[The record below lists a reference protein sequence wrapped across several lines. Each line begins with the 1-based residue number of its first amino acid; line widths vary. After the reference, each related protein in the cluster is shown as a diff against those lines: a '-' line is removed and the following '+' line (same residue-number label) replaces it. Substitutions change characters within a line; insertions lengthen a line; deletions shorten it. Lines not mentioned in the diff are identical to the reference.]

1 MLALRLPARSG
12 RSDRTAL
19 AAAASSKQCTSSR
32 KRAPHH
38 STQSSVP
45 PWGEPRPLSSSPLA
59 ATRLRQRRGPSAS
72 ATRRA
77 RRRRRPSGAASRV
90 ARRCTA
96 RTQTSARSSR
106 RRPELRLFPP
116 PRRTQTP
123 LREAHLPGAGGARA
137 LEPLRAAPRAGGR
150 PAAGGGRAHARPQQ
164 PDGLPRR
171 VAILLRA
178 PHRGRRAAGPLL
190 PPLGRTASPR
200 PLERHSSLPPP
211 SPPPTHAAT
220 TRHRLPRRHPPPAPP
235 PALPPPPP
243 PRQRPP
249 PLAPR
254 SPATLPRP
262 GAPKQ
267 WYIVPPAHAARV
279 RRLAADVCAS
289 EAAECSHFLRH
300 KQTLLAPSVY
310 RASNVPLRRA
320 LQTEGTFVVV
330 QALPRSHRS
339 RRAGCHARRRH
350 RPAPPP
356 PPPAPAGGRLPLWLQ
371 PRAKRRR
378 GDQLRHGGRVAAH
391 RPHRRAVQL
400 PRPDALRRVVLSLPA
415 RKGGV
420 AREDGRVVVLC
431 LRVRRERG
439 RHQLRRGQLAPDRR
453 AVRVRCLRPVGPR
466 RLLRRLRGADR
477 AERRGGGAPLRRL
490 PRRVA
495 RRRRARRGAAPR
507 ARATTRE
514 GVCLHASEVRAG
526 VAIHLRLRQVR
537 GRVGRDGGG
546 GRRRTDRPDV

>member
-1 MLALRLPARSG
+1 MGRAPAPVQLTFGGDEAPAEAWAERVGDAACQAAEAAFWRGVAGCAPLYGADSDIGSLFPAPPRTPALPAPPPHPDAAQRGAFAGRRRRSSTGTSPRCPAGRRTTCCRRRPCACPASTARWSTSARGDPSSRSTPRTPSCRASRTSTRAHRLPPPA
-12 RSDRTAL
+12 
-19 AAAASSKQCTSSR
+19 
-32 KRAPHH
+32 RAPLL
-38 STQSSVP
+38 P
-45 PWGEPRPLSSSPLA
+45 PTPLA
-59 ATRLRQRRGPSAS
+59 ATHTRRHNPPPPATPPPATSTAAS
-72 ATRRA
+72 AAATSPATPATSTPRATLTRDAATPRRA
-77 RRRRRPSGAASRV
+77 QAVVHRAAGARGARASPRRRRVRLRGGGVLPLPQAQADAARAVRVPRVQRPSAARAADGGHVCGRAGPPSI
-90 ARRCTA
+90 APEPESGLPCSATA
-96 RTQTSARSSR
+96 
-106 RRPELRLFPP
+106 P
-116 PRRTQTP
+116 PR
-123 LREAHLPGAGGARA
+123 
-137 LEPLRAAPRAGGR
+137 
-150 PAAGGGRAHARPQQ
+150 
-164 PDGLPRR
+164 
-171 VAILLRA
+171 
-178 PHRGRRAAGPLL
+178 
-190 PPLGRTASPR
+190 S
-200 PLERHSSLPPP
+200 
-211 SPPPTHAAT
+211 
-220 TRHRLPRRHPPPAPP
+220 
-235 PALPPPPP
+235 
-243 PRQRPP
+243 
-249 PLAPR
+249 
-254 SPATLPRP
+254 
-262 GAPKQ
+262 
-267 WYIVPPAHAARV
+267 
-279 RRLAADVCAS
+279 
-289 EAAECSHFLRH
+289 
-300 KQTLLAPSVY
+300 
-310 RASNVPLRRA
+310 
-320 LQTEGTFVVV
+320 
-330 QALPRSHRS
+330 
-339 RRAGCHARRRH
+339 
-350 RPAPPP
+350 PP